1 MKNISI
7 LGSTGSIGTQTLQVV
22 KNFSDKFNVL
32 GLAAGENIS
41 LLSEQILEF
50 NPDYCFHLAAQS
62 SVIVS
67 VEDPLLD
74 KDYNITQPLKL
85 IELIKKTDCK
95 RFFFSS
101 SGGTIYG
108 EPKIIPTKESDFGS
122 EPASPYGNA
131 KKKLNEHIV
140 NILKQSK

>member
-1 MKNISI
+1 MSNIKSLITGGAGFIGSHLVEKLLQEHHEI
-7 LGSTGSIGTQTLQVV
+7 LIVDNLCTGKKSNINEIDKIEFLEKDVGDGDTL
-22 KNFSDKFNVL
+22 SR
-32 GLAAGENIS
+32 
-41 LLSEQILEF
+41 ILEF

-74 KDYNITQPLKL
+74 EDYNITQPLKL

-108 EPKIIPTKESDFGS
+108 EPKIIPTK
-122 EPASPYGNA
+122 
-131 KKKLNEHIV
+131 
-140 NILKQSK
+140 